1 MVFLRELLTR
11 RRDREKADRKY
22 REAKRAEE
30 ECRKQK
36 IKEYHAYKEEM
47 VEKLNPLC
55 AGCRHLRENR
65 GTDFTSYVRYG
76 RSECNFHRCREGG
89 DVYAEG
95 DTCTLWDTYVGCRQC
110 VYCKGPV
117 GTVMG
122 DTELVIC
129 TNRNVGKTD
138 WSDSAGCEVFEPCS
152 GDKIVK
158 LKDRCSASVSLDWAK
173 RAEERMRQYKEREEN
188 KDEWKDWR
196 EHMEKEDLT

>member
-11 RRDREKADRKY
+11 RRDRE
-22 REAKRAEE
+22 EKRAEE
-30 ECRKQK
+30 ECRKQR
-36 IKEYHAYKEEM
+36 IEEYRAYKEEM
-47 VEKLNPLC
+47 EGKLNPMC
-55 AGCRHLRENR
+55 AECRHLKKSNGYDYYNYERFGR
-65 GTDFTSYVRYG
+65 G
-76 RSECNFHRCREGG
+76 ECIFHICEERG

-129 TNRNVGKTD
+129 TNRNVGKRG
-138 WSDSAGCEVFEPCS
+138 WSDASGCEVFEHCS
-152 GDKIVK
+152 GDKIVR
-158 LKDRCSASVSLDWAK
+158 LVDRCHASVSLDWAK
-173 RAEERMRQYKEREEN
+173 RAEERMRQYKEKEEN

-196 EHMEKEDLT
+196 EYMEKEDLT